1 MDSCS
6 KKGEDYVWC
15 WKQGGILNTD
25 YAECKSKIIRVINN
39 FITNNGDLPKIKAAE
54 TITECFNLNS
64 CYLYK
69 EMKNVDWYYARD
81 YCKKRGAKLFEP
93 ILPFQY
99 QGKNSKEGM

>member
-39 FITNNGDLPKIKAAE
+39 FITNNGDLPKI
-54 TITECFNLNS
+54 
-64 CYLYK
+64 
-69 EMKNVDWYYARD
+69 
-81 YCKKRGAKLFEP
+81 
-93 ILPFQY
+93 
-99 QGKNSKEGM
+99 